1 MAGTAEADGGWPE
14 ARRNPRPVGSTGF
27 LPDNWQ
33 FGLAGRRL
41 RAAPGAARPAPPLGR
56 WTQRLGGVGP
66 PPPPPPPPRPA
77 REIFD
82 AGDAHSIL
90 CRDRRSRN
98 DRSCGGPVGRDRS
111 NGLPGGGGGG
121 HGGLRVAAGAGGG
134 PAAAAAAQGER
145 DQTSPEPGPPLLPPP
160 LVLPRLPSGRPP
172 RLPPAVAPLVP
183 AGALRCILP
192 FPAWGLRAARRLT
205 RGFVGGQREARC
217 RRSIRMNDGR
227 LLVRGIIQRANAKN
241 RNGRVYRRVRS
252 PSPSPPPGGLAARP
266 AWTQIPSPP
275 PSFPRARCHPRRPT
289 STLTLGMALQEYFGT
304 RG

>member
-1 MAGTAEADGGWPE
+1 VDGGC
-14 ARRNPRPVGSTGF
+14 R
-27 LPDNWQ
+27 
-33 FGLAGRRL
+33 GRRRRGGTPAGWL
-41 RAAPGAARPAPPLGR
+41 DGVPPDIGIASPGEAPRRARSGRPRPPLGR
-56 WTQRLGGVGP
+56 WGGW
-66 PPPPPPPPRPA
+66 PPPRLAQHA
-77 REIFD
+77 RFSTLATPILS
-82 AGDAHSIL
+82 GL
-90 CRDRRSRN
+90 CRDHRSRN
-98 DRSCGGPVGRDRS
+98 GRSCGGPVGRERS
-111 NGLPGGGGGG
+111 NGLPGGGGG
-121 HGGLRVAAGAGGG
+121 HGGLRVAPGAGGG

-145 DQTSPEPGPPLLPPP
+145 DQTSPDPGPPLLPPL

-172 RLPPAVAPLVP
+172 RLHPAVAPLVP
-183 AGALRCILP
+183 AGALRCHLT
-192 FPAWGLRAARRLT
+192 FPDWGLGAARRLT

-275 PSFPRARCHPRRPT
+275 PSFPRARGHPRRPT